1 MKHEDKIK
9 GAWKIFL
16 FTEVASLV
24 VVIPYGWMMVKAFTT
39 PEGAFTLSNW
49 SFLYQETPFFRGL
62 VLPVIWPSVIT
73 SLIFASTTALLQ
85 IGVTIPTAYTISR
98 MQFRGRV
105 QLTKLMIILDAFP
118 TVALLIGFFHVL
130 NTIGLMNTYAGVV
143 FVKVGMSLPGS
154 IWVMKGFFDQVP
166 WDIEWAAMV
175 DGASRFTTFRK
186 IIIAAVKP
194 GSAVILV
201 NSFLSGWAEYML
213 INLFIYSN
221 GSTVSTFI
229 GLMLDAEGK
238 TAVPYGVM
246 AAASLLYVLPVILLF
261 IVSQKTLLKVSQ
273 GGSKQL

>member
-1 MKHEDKIK
+1 
-9 GAWKIFL
+9 
-16 FTEVASLV
+16 
-24 VVIPYGWMMVKAFTT
+24 
-39 PEGAFTLSNW
+39 
-49 SFLYQETPFFRGL
+49 
-62 VLPVIWPSVIT
+62 
-73 SLIFASTTALLQ
+73 
-85 IGVTIPTAYTISR
+85 
-98 MQFRGRV
+98 
-105 QLTKLMIILDAFP
+105 
-118 TVALLIGFFHVL
+118 
-130 NTIGLMNTYAGVV
+130 
-143 FVKVGMSLPGS
+143 
-154 IWVMKGFFDQVP
+154 MKGFFDQVP

-261 IVSQKTLLKVSQ
+261 IVSQKTLLKVS
-273 GGSKQL
+273 LLRCWDRPAAARARRL